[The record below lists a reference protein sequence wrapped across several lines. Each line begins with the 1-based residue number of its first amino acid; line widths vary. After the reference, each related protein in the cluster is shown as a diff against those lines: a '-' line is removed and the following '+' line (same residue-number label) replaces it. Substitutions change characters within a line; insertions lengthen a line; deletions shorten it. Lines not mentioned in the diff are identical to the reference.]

1 MKILKGYRFKIY
13 PNEEQKRFFIQTFGC
28 VRFTYNYLLKAAK
41 KPDNRS
47 EGKVITPA
55 MLKRDYPFLK
65 ATDSLALANAA
76 RNLNRAFKN
85 YFSGRSGYPKLKNKK
100 SAWQSYTTNNQN
112 GTVAIEGNQLKL
124 PKLKER
130 VMICCHRPVL
140 GTIKSVTISAKNNQ
154 EFYVSLLCVEEVDPL
169 PKTNR
174 EIQIYFHPEK
184 LIADD
189 LGQLSIQHLEQ
200 TQQKINK
207 LTQRLELKARCA
219 RKRKV
224 RLSQA
229 KNYQKLKM
237 RLAKHQ
243 SLQHNQLQ
251 DYLNQL
257 STLLIRKYDVI
268 NFVEPSVR
276 DQQSA
281 ANVQEA
287 HLFSLN
293 EWHQLMRMLKYKAS
307 WYGKEFKVV
316 FSTQA

>member
-13 PNEEQKRFFIQTFGC
+13 PNEEQKQFFIQTFGC

-41 KPDNRS
+41 KPDNRLM

-65 ATDSLALANAA
+65 ATDSLALANAQ
-76 RNLNRAFKN
+76 RNLDRAFKN

-130 VMICCHRPVL
+130 VTICCHRPVL

-154 EFYVSLLCVEEVDPL
+154 DFYVSLLCVEEIKPL
-169 PKTNR
+169 PKSHQ
-174 EIQIYFHPEK
+174 EIELIFHPQK
-184 LIADD
+184 LIHADIS
-189 LGQLSIQHLEQ
+189 LLPVEHLEQ
-200 TQQKINK
+200 TKQKLMK
-207 LTQRLELKARCA
+207 LNQRLALKAHCA

-224 RLSQA
+224 PLSKA
-229 KNYQKLKM
+229 KNYQKVK
-237 RLAKHQ
+237 AKITKHQ
-243 SLQHNQLQ
+243 TLHHNQLQ

-257 STLLIRKYDVI
+257 STQLIRQYDVI
-268 NFVEPSVR
+268 HFVEPT
-276 DQQSA
+276 
-281 ANVQEA
+281 ANTKKKVDDRA
-287 HLFSLN
+287 VFSLN
-293 EWHQLMRMLKYKAS
+293 EWHQFMRMLKYKAA
-307 WYGKEFKVV
+307 WYGKEFKFV
-316 FSTQA
+316 FSE